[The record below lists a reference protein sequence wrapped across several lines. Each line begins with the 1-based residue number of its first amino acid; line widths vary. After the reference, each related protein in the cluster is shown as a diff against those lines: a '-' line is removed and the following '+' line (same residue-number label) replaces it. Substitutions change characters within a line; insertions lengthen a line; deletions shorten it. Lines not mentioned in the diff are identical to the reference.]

1 MTNEHENED
10 SQQQLEEVR
19 NMERS
24 QREAKWRISGEKWTG
39 LIQILIKG
47 QA

>member
-19 NMERS
+19 NMER
-24 QREAKWRISGEKWTG
+24 KP
-39 LIQILIKG
+39 KG
-47 QA
+47 SEMENFRGKMDRADTDPN